1 MQNSKKFLEGSM
13 AIAEVVKLCRPQVIS
28 AYPITPQTHIV
39 EHLSQMVANGE
50 INAEFVNVESE
61 FSAAS
66 VVLGASATG
75 ARTYTATTS
84 QGLALMAEV
93 LFNIAGMRL
102 PVILTC
108 ANRALSSPLNIWND
122 QQDSMLV
129 RDSGW
134 IQLYAEDTQEAVDM
148 HIQAYKLAEDH
159 EILLPVMVCMDG
171 FRLTHTFEPVE
182 IPSQEEVDKFLPS
195 YKPLYYLTP
204 KNPLTFGAFA
214 EPDKYMETR
223 YMIHDAQKKAKNMI
237 EKIAEEFEK
246 SFGRYSG
253 GLIEGYKIEDAE
265 IVLVS
270 MGSIIGTFKEVADEM
285 REKGRKVGVLKV
297 RSFRPFP
304 DEGIYN
310 ALKDVDNIA
319 VFDKNISLG
328 SEGILC
334 SEIKSAFCNKE
345 KKPRVNGFIF
355 GLGGRDISKD
365 RIKEILG
372 RIEKEKIDIEFVDLK
387 KEIIGGIGEF

>member
-39 EHLSQMVANGE
+39 EHLSQMVADGK

-148 HIQAYKLAEDH
+148 HIQAYKIAEDH

-223 YMIHDAQKKAKNMI
+223 YMIHDAQKKAKVVI
-237 EKIAEEFEK
+237 EKISEEFKK

-253 GLIEGYKIEDAE
+253 DLIESYGVEDAE

-285 REKGRKVGVLKV
+285 REKGKKVGVLKV

-304 DEGIYN
+304 DEEIYN
-310 ALKDVDNIA
+310 ALKNVENIS

-334 SEIKSAFCNKE
+334 SEIKSAFCNKQ
-345 KKPRVNGFIF
+345 KKPMIHGFVF
-355 GLGGRDISKD
+355 GLGGRDTSKE
-365 RIKEILG
+365 RIKEIAE
-372 RIEKEKIDIEFVDLK
+372 RIEKNYIEEEFVDLNK
-387 KEIIGGIGEF
+387 DIIGSIGEF

>member
-1 MQNSKKFLEGSM
+1 MKKFIEGSM
-13 AIAEVVKLCRPQVIS
+13 AVAEIVKFCRPQVIS

-39 EHLSQMVANGE
+39 ENLSQMVADGE
-50 INAEFVNVESE
+50 IRAEFVNVESE

-93 LFNIAGMRL
+93 IFNIAGMRL
-102 PVILTC
+102 PVVLTC
-108 ANRALSSPLNIWND
+108 ANRALSSPLSIWND
-122 QQDSMLV
+122 HQDSMLV

-134 IQLYAEDTQEAVDM
+134 LQLYAEDTQEAVDM
-148 HIQAYKLAEDH
+148 HIQAYRMAEDH

-182 IPSQEEVDKFLPS
+182 IPSQEDVDKFLPS

-223 YMIHDAQKKAKNMI
+223 YMIHEAQKKAKVMI
-237 EKIAEEFEK
+237 ERIAEEFEK

-253 GLIEGYKIEDAE
+253 GLIEPYRVEDAS

-270 MGSIIGTFKEVADEM
+270 MGSITGTFKEVADEM
-285 REKGRKVGVLKV
+285 REKGKKVGVLKV

-304 DEGIYN
+304 DEEIYD
-310 ALKDVDNIA
+310 ALKNVENIA

-334 SEIKSAFCNKE
+334 SEIKAAFCNKE
-345 KKPRVNGFIF
+345 KKPGVNGFIF
-355 GLGGRDISKD
+355 GLGGRDMGKE
-365 RIKEILG
+365 RIKEILE
-372 RIEKEKIDIEFVDLK
+372 RIEKEKVDMEFVDLK

>member
-1 MQNSKKFLEGSM
+1 M
-13 AIAEVVKLCRPQVIS
+13 AIAEIVKLCRPQVIS

-39 EHLSQMVANGE
+39 ENLSQMVADGE
-50 INAEFVNVESE
+50 INAEFINVESE

-102 PVILTC
+102 PIVLTC
-108 ANRALSSPLNIWND
+108 ANRALSSPLSIWND

-134 IQLYAEDTQEAVDM
+134 LQLYAEDIQEAVDM
-148 HIQAYKLAEDH
+148 HVQAYRIAEDYD
-159 EILLPVMVCMDG
+159 ILLPVMVCMDG

-182 IPSQEEVDKFLPS
+182 IPSQEDVDKFIPA

-204 KNPLTFGAFA
+204 KNPLTFGAFT

-223 YMIHDAQKKAKNMI
+223 YMIYDALEKAKVMI
-237 EKIAEEFEK
+237 EKVAKEFGK

-253 GLIEGYKIEDAE
+253 GLIDCYKVDDAS

-285 REKGRKVGVLKV
+285 REKGKKVGVLKV

-304 DEGIYN
+304 DEEIYN
-310 ALKDVDNIA
+310 ALKNAENIA

-334 SEIKSAFCNKE
+334 SQIKSAFCNKQ
-345 KKPRVNGFIF
+345 KKPVVNGFVF

-365 RIKEILG
+365 RIKEIAERVKRE
-372 RIEKEKIDIEFVDLK
+372 RIGIEFVDLK

>member
-1 MQNSKKFLEGSM
+1 MQKFVEGSM
-13 AIAEVVKLCRPQVIS
+13 AIAEIVKLCRPQVIS

-39 EHLSQMVANGE
+39 EHLSQMVADGE

-84 QGLALMAEV
+84 QGLALMTEV

-102 PVILTC
+102 PIVLTC

-148 HIQAYKLAEDH
+148 HIQAYRIAEDH

-182 IPSQEEVDKFLPS
+182 IPSQEDADKFLPS

-223 YMIHDAQKKAKNMI
+223 YMIHDAQKKAKVVI
-237 EKIAEEFEK
+237 EKISEEFKK

-253 GLIEGYKIEDAE
+253 DLIESYRVEDAE

-285 REKGRKVGVLKV
+285 REKGKRVGVLKV

-304 DEGIYN
+304 DEEIYN
-310 ALKDVDNIA
+310 ALKNVENIS

-334 SEIKSAFCNKE
+334 SEIKSAFCNKQ
-345 KKPRVNGFIF
+345 KKPRINGFIF
-355 GLGGRDISKD
+355 GLGGRDISNG
-365 RIKEILG
+365 RIKEIVEKT
-372 RIEKEKIDIEFVDLK
+372 EKEKIDIDFVDLNK
-387 KEIIGGIGEF
+387 DIIGSIGEF

>member
-1 MQNSKKFLEGSM
+1 M

-39 EHLSQMVANGE
+39 EHLSQMVADGE
-50 INAEFVNVESE
+50 IKAEFLNVESE

-75 ARTYTATTS
+75 ARVYTATTS

-102 PVILTC
+102 PVVLTC
-108 ANRALSSPLNIWND
+108 TNRALSSPLNIWND

-134 IQLYAEDTQEAVDM
+134 LQLHAEDIQEAVDM
-148 HIQAYKLAEDH
+148 HIQAYRIAEDH

-182 IPSQEEVDKFLPS
+182 IPLQEDVNKFLPS

-223 YMIHDAQKKAKNMI
+223 YMIYDAQKRAKVMI
-237 EKIAEEFEK
+237 EKVAEEFKK
-246 SFGRYSG
+246 SFDRYSG
-253 GLIEGYKIEDAE
+253 GLIECYKVEDAST
-265 IVLVS
+265 VLVS
-270 MGSIIGTFKEVADEM
+270 MGSIIGTFKEVVDEM
-285 REKGRKVGVLKV
+285 REMGKKIGVLKV

-304 DEGIYN
+304 DEEIYN
-310 ALKDVDNIA
+310 ALKNVENIA

-334 SEIKSAFCNKE
+334 SEIKSVFCNKQ
-345 KKPRVNGFIF
+345 KKPRINGFIF
-355 GLGGRDISKD
+355 GLGGRDTSKD
-365 RIKEILG
+365 RIKEILE